1 MRNVKVDFLLDPKM
15 IEMLL
20 LPNFQLTALMIFIL
34 KIQYLTQQTHQH
46 SSVPKRQISK
56 ITSPSVAEAG
66 GKRKRSADHK
76 MASCLQ
82 PSYKHVTFHTQHQIE
97 SNTSLACLITQV

>member
-34 KIQYLTQQTHQH
+34 KTQYLTQQTHQC
-46 SSVPKRQISK
+46 PK
-56 ITSPSVAEAG
+56 
-66 GKRKRSADHK
+66 GKFPKSHLR
-76 MASCLQ
+76 L
-82 PSYKHVTFHTQHQIE
+82 
-97 SNTSLACLITQV
+97 